1 MKDRLFA
8 GVSLA
13 TAVGYYAL
21 ASRIQASDLSD
32 GTGPAGLPLTYAVLL
47 GALALVLL
55 AQSAFPLRRTRAST
69 APAVDG
75 TTWSWRPLATLGAGI
90 GYVAFVPAL
99 GYVPAITALITAA
112 TLTNG
117 GRLTPRTVAVALGGA
132 FALWA
137 LFVWFLGIEQ
147 PQGLW
152 PFPPSP
158 GGTP

>member
-8 GVSLA
+8 GASLA

-21 ASRIQASDLSD
+21 ASGIQASDLAD
-32 GTGPAGLPLTYAVLL
+32 ATGPAGLPLTYAVLL
-47 GALALVLL
+47 GSLALVLL
-55 AQSAFPLRRTRAST
+55 AQSAFPPRRPPSVA
-69 APAVDG
+69 APAAHV
-75 TTWSWRPLATLGAGI
+75 TNWSWRPLATLGAGV
-90 GYVAFVPAL
+90 GYVVLVPTL

-132 FALWA
+132 LMLWA

-152 PFPPSP
+152 PLAPSP
-158 GGTP
+158 GETP